1 MGVIGGII
9 AGFASALLS
18 ASSYLGSFGFLRIYR
33 SPVRLTVFSQLA
45 MGMVSLPL
53 LYFVFPRELCEKPW
67 EIVGWLLLWA
77 LFFTIGQSAFFAA
90 QRSAEPSRI
99 SSLLGL
105 KIIVL

>member
-18 ASSYLGSFGFLRIYR
+18 ASSYLGSFGFLRVYH

-53 LYFVFPRELCEKPW
+53 L
-67 EIVGWLLLWA
+67 
-77 LFFTIGQSAFFAA
+77 
-90 QRSAEPSRI
+90 
-99 SSLLGL
+99 
-105 KIIVL
+105 